1 VISGGVSKRSI
12 NEKGFTLESF
22 IAFWQHLPSKI
33 SPNIF
38 EIGSFQVRYYSLMY
52 IVAFALTYLLVTY
65 RLRTEKFPY
74 TKETIQD
81 LMVWGILGL
90 ILGGRLGYVF
100 FYNFEYFVRHPLEVF
115 LPFSFA
121 NGFKFIGISG
131 MSFHGGLIGVVL
143 AGAMFCYIRQ
153 IRFWDLIDLFVPCVP
168 LGYTFGRIGNF
179 INGELWGRA
188 TDVPWGMFFPL
199 DATRTLR
206 HPSQLYEA
214 FFEGVF
220 LFVVLWALRRKRP
233 FEGAFLA
240 YYLVGYGA
248 VRFFIEYVREPD
260 AHIGLYFGLITIGQ
274 ILCLAMILAG
284 VALYFYLRSRAVV
297 AKQ

>member
-1 VISGGVSKRSI
+1 MIQES
-12 NEKGFTLESF
+12 TLEYF
-22 IAFWQHLPSKI
+22 VEFWQHLPSKI

-81 LMVWGILGL
+81 LMVWCILGI

-100 FYNFEYFVRHPLEVF
+100 FYNFEYFIRHPLEVF

-121 NGFKFIGISG
+121 NGFKFVGISG
-131 MSFHGGLIGVVL
+131 MSFHGGLIGAVL

-153 IRFWDLIDLFVPCVP
+153 LRFWDLIDLFVPCAP

-188 TDVPWGMFFPL
+188 TDVPWGMYFPL
-199 DATRTLR
+199 DATHRLR
-206 HPSQLYEA
+206 HPSQIYEA
-214 FFEGVF
+214 FFEGLF
-220 LFVVLWALRRKRP
+220 LFAILWGLRKRRP

-240 YYLVGYGA
+240 YYLIGYGA

-260 AHIGLYFGLITIGQ
+260 AHLGLYFGLITMGQ
-274 ILCLAMILAG
+274 ILCLGMIVAG
-284 VALYFYLRSRAVV
+284 VALYFLLRPKA
-297 AKQ
+297 AAPLT

>member
-1 VISGGVSKRSI
+1 LSA
-12 NEKGFTLESF
+12 F
-22 IAFWQHLPSKI
+22 IDFWQHLPSKI

-74 TKETIQD
+74 TKEMIQD
-81 LMVWGILGL
+81 LMVWCILGI

-100 FYNFEYFVRHPLEVF
+100 FYNFEYFIRHPLEVF

-131 MSFHGGLIGVVL
+131 MSFHGGLIGAVL

-153 IRFWDLIDLFVPCVP
+153 LRFWDLIDLFVPCAP

-179 INGELWGRA
+179 INGELWGRS
-188 TDVPWGMFFPL
+188 TDVPWGMYFPL
-199 DATRTLR
+199 DATHKLR

-214 FFEGVF
+214 FFEGLF
-220 LFVVLWALRRKRP
+220 LFVILWGLRKKRP

-240 YYLVGYGA
+240 YYLIGYGA

-260 AHIGLYFGLITIGQ
+260 AHLGLYFGLITMGQ
-274 ILCLAMILAG
+274 ILCLAMMLAG
-284 VALYFYLRSRAVV
+284 AALYFFLRPKAAASQ
-297 AKQ
+297 K

>member
-1 VISGGVSKRSI
+1 LSA
-12 NEKGFTLESF
+12 F
-22 IAFWQHLPSKI
+22 IDFWQYLPSKI

-74 TKETIQD
+74 TKEMIQD
-81 LMVWGILGL
+81 LMVWCILGI

-100 FYNFEYFVRHPLEVF
+100 FYNFEYFTRHPMEIF

-121 NGFKFIGISG
+121 NGFKFVGISG
-131 MSFHGGLIGVVL
+131 MSFHGGLLGAVL
-143 AGAMFCYIRQ
+143 AGAMFCHIRQ
-153 IRFWDLIDLFVPCVP
+153 IRFWDLIDLFIPCAP

-179 INGELWGRA
+179 INGELWGRT
-188 TDVPWGMFFPL
+188 TDVAWGMYFPL
-199 DATRTLR
+199 DATHKLR

-214 FFEGVF
+214 FFEGVV
-220 LFVVLWALRRKRP
+220 LFVVLWALRKKRP

-240 YYLVGYGA
+240 YYLIGYGA

-260 AHIGLYFGLITIGQ
+260 AHLGLYFGLITMGQ

-284 VALYFYLRSRAVV
+284 VALYFLLRLKAAASR
-297 AKQ
+297 K